1 MLAAKKDSPIR
12 LLPLARYVT
21 MKESTLPDREI
32 PDDEKECI
40 SQSEAEENAEK
51 STTYLA
57 FICAILIVVGIIL
70 EATVNAELTDPQN

>member
-12 LLPLARYVT
+12 LLPIARYVT

-51 STTYLA
+51 SVSKEGEEQFHNLPHKMMSQ
-57 FICAILIVVGIIL
+57 ICM
-70 EATVNAELTDPQN
+70 